1 MLEKSFIYHSEDVVD
16 ILKHFNLEHQL
27 DTMGVGPM
35 SMAMAIAMILSISL
49 PRVVVT
55 GKSECFRLGQ

>member
-1 MLEKSFIYHSEDVVD
+1 MLEKSFIYHSENVVD
-16 ILKHFNLEHQL
+16 ILTHFNLEHQL